1 MNVGN
6 LFKIKSNIPSYVK
19 IIAVSKNKP
28 ISKIKEIYDAG
39 QRDFGENYINELV
52 EKHKSLPKDIRWHM
66 IGKLQSNKIKYIG
79 NFVYLVH
86 SIEKIKH
93 LKILNKEAIKH
104 NRVIQCLLQ
113 IKIAEEKKK
122 SGITYLEAIQILKS
136 DIYLNMKNVKII
148 GLMGIA
154 TFSQN
159 KNKISDEFKYLYQI
173 FNIFKEKNNE
183 FNIISMGMSNDYN
196 IAIKC
201 GSNMIRIGNAIFGF
215 RN

>member
-19 IIAVSKNKP
+19 IIAVSKNQT

-154 TFSQN
+154 TLSKN
-159 KNKISDEFKYLYQI
+159 KNKIYDEFKYLYQI

-201 GSNMIRIGNAIFGF
+201 GSNMIRIGTAIFGF

>member
-1 MNVGN
+1 
-6 LFKIKSNIPSYVK
+6 
-19 IIAVSKNKP
+19 
-28 ISKIKEIYDAG
+28 
-39 QRDFGENYINELV
+39 
-52 EKHKSLPKDIRWHM
+52 
-66 IGKLQSNKIKYIG
+66 
-79 NFVYLVH
+79 
-86 SIEKIKH
+86 IKH

-159 KNKISDEFKYLYQI
+159 KNKIYDEFKYLYQI